1 MRLQGKR
8 ILITGAAG
16 GIGRSAAELFY
27 KEGARLVLS
36 DLDEQKGKELQEFL
50 PGSLFIHADISKASQ
65 VEELFQFSIRQLGG
79 LDGLF
84 HSAGIVSSSDLLSCT
99 EEHFDKIMAVH
110 LKGSFLCLKQAASIM
125 MKTGGSIV
133 LTSSQR
139 GILGATGSLAYNAA
153 KGGIVIMGKSAAMEL
168 GKYNIRVNVL
178 CPGATETPMLRRDIA
193 NSPCPDELEK
203 TMLAAYPLGRFGS
216 SEEIAQGALYLISDE
231 SSFITGTTLVIDGGN
246 TAG

>member
-110 LKGSFLCLKQAASIM
+110 LKGSFLCLK
-125 MKTGGSIV
+125 
-133 LTSSQR
+133 
-139 GILGATGSLAYNAA
+139 
-153 KGGIVIMGKSAAMEL
+153 
-168 GKYNIRVNVL
+168 
-178 CPGATETPMLRRDIA
+178 C
-193 NSPCPDELEK
+193 CC
-203 TMLAAYPLGRFGS
+203 
-216 SEEIAQGALYLISDE
+216 
-231 SSFITGTTLVIDGGN
+231 
-246 TAG
+246 